1 MVSPYSVAPEVKPCV
16 RFAKAVSLSD
26 KPFCDVSRNAKEA
39 VAFGGVDGAGGTG
52 IAATFHDPVVDGIG
66 ELLRLCVERAGD
78 EAHLHKPLHD
88 VEHLLAILDAEYAFQ
103 SYDAADP
110 RASVDI
116 VCVATVP
123 GFAWTERCTGSKPE
137 E

>member
-1 MVSPYSVAPEVKPCV
+1 M
-16 RFAKAVSLSD
+16 
-26 KPFCDVSRNAKEA
+26 
-39 VAFGGVDGAGGTG
+39 
-52 IAATFHDPVVDGIG
+52 
-66 ELLRLCVERAGD
+66 CVERAGD
-78 EAHLHKPLHD
+78 EAHLHKPIHD
-88 VEHLLAILDAEYAFQ
+88 VERLLAILDAEYAFQ

-116 VCVATVP
+116 VCVTTVP

>member
-1 MVSPYSVAPEVKPCV
+1 MAPEIKPCV

-88 VEHLLAILDAEYAFQ
+88 VEHLLAI
-103 SYDAADP
+103 P
-110 RASVDI
+110 
-116 VCVATVP
+116 
-123 GFAWTERCTGSKPE
+123 
-137 E
+137 